1 MRSLLLRILQPG
13 GEFFQR
19 DRSGL
24 AGGLLLPGLFAPGV
38 EGVRLDPAGLDPG
51 EALLVFPA
59 VDLKHLV
66 AALAL
71 RPNADGPDLLIGAA
85 LAVTDAVAVLRAAV
99 AGDGELASAIF
110 CAPKGNES
118 RFSTISLLSNGRK
131 VNGDL
136 SAADRKRGAIEGI
149 QLQTL

>member
-19 DRSGL
+19 DRSGF

-51 EALLVFPA
+51 EALLVLPA
-59 VDLKHLV
+59 VDLKHPV

-71 RPNADGPDLLIGAA
+71 GPNVDGPDLLAGAA